1 MISYLENTLH
11 KKRAHGVAKGVG
23 PEFKLQ
29 YYKNQNKQTK
39 KKCGKRGTT
48 IVTFKIL

>member
-39 KKCGKRGTT
+39 KKMWEKGYYYSH
-48 IVTFKIL
+48 I